1 MKKYSRVIM
10 TLALLLTI
18 SMGAWAA
25 DVKTGTVSNVTIS
38 FSASENGAYS
48 ATLTDASG
56 TVYMKVAP
64 TSGYYIRK
72 SDITLH
78 KSVGSGSAQAPSHR
92 TAPVYDGV
100 VTLEGTDPTDLAA
113 ERIYHFTMPDN
124 GADVT
129 VDATAVSYGGLT
141 YQYDTTT
148 KTLTISKGSGDG
160 TMSDF
165 TTENPAPWAGLVDAE
180 TTVVIE
186 PGVSNIGDNAFTG
199 TTPATIFVPSAT
211 TVPTSGAL
219 NTDAE
224 VFKYTKDA
232 SDNVTITD
240 YQGTATSLEVPAS
253 VGDNPVTTIGDNA
266 FKDNTAIEEVTI
278 PSSVTSVSAT
288 ALSGCTSLTD
298 VFVETSDHAVAVVAA
313 VDDQVDNTFTFSTDA
328 NDQVTITG
336 YAGSTS
342 GVVEIPATVGGKEV
356 TTISSGDANN
366 PVFSDSQTIVVPDG
380 VTTTTAALGDNASQL
395 TYTKSGDDVTITGF
409 SGSADVVEIPTTVG
423 GGTVTTISN
432 GAFTGTDAPATV
444 LVPESVTTSTGAFDN
459 TKTDQLTY
467 KENTSGETTTIE
479 ITDYVGNGGTV
490 EIPAEIGG
498 NAVTKISADDFKGD
512 NAPTVIVP
520 QTAATNS
527 AEAFDTNSNV
537 LTYTETTNSGTG
549 EKEVTITGFSGNA
562 DVVEIPAEIGGTT
575 VTAIG
580 GNAFSGTNDSPST
593 VLVPDAAKGNVDDSA
608 FDDTKTDQL
617 TYKEESNGEV
627 TITGYTGS
635 TSGVVEIPAEIGGKE
650 VTKIDNGDPNTPV
663 FTGNQTVIV
672 PDGAATAGA
681 FGENTSQL
689 TYDKDDTT
697 GNVTITGFSGSADVV
712 EIPAT
717 VGGGTVTTVT
727 GEGFKGNDA
736 PTVIVPQA
744 VAENDASTGLDNTS
758 SVLTYTE
765 TTNTDT
771 GEKEVTITGF
781 SGSADVVEIPATVG
795 GGTVTTVTGNDFK
808 GENAPTVI
816 VPQTV
821 ADNSTSALDNTSN
834 VLTYTETTNTDTGE
848 KEVTITGYKGDD
860 KVVEIPATV
869 GGNTVTTVTGDD
881 FKGENAP
888 TVIVPQAVA
897 DNENSTGLDEN
908 SSSYLTYTE
917 DATTGDVTITGYK
930 GDDKVVEIP
939 TTVGGNTVTTVTG
952 NDFKGENAPTV
963 IVPQAVADNENST
976 GLDDNSSSYLTYT
989 EDATTGDVTIT
1000 GYKGDADR
1008 VDIPTTIDG
1017 NDVTGIGA
1025 GAFTGDNDSPKTI
1038 LVPEGAT
1045 VEDGAIDKNET
1056 DEFTY
1061 TETDNGSGGTDV
1073 TITGY
1078 QGNSDVV
1085 EVPSS
1090 VGGNDVTTVA
1100 SGTFTG
1106 GNDAPATVLI
1116 PQTNDSGNDITST
1129 GATGDDT
1136 AKLTYTETDNGSG
1149 GTDVTITGYEGNG
1162 GTVVIPPTVGGN
1174 DVTGISDN
1182 VFNND
1187 DENSAT
1193 PSTVVVPNTVTGSE
1207 GAFDSNTTG
1216 QLTYEENKDNEGN
1229 PTGEVTI
1236 TGYTGGGDNANVEI
1250 PAEIGGGTVTG
1261 IDDNAF
1267 AGATNV
1273 ENITVPETVPTDV
1286 SNGVGGNTNVA
1297 VTRSMGVLYLES
1309 NRQWATYYATE
1320 DLALPTELKAYVV
1333 TSYDIAA
1340 SSVTTEEIS
1349 YIPKNQGVLLS
1360 TTGDKTSIEFK
1371 ASVKK
1376 EVSADEHTQNDAKI
1390 ANNKLAGGESGTV
1403 PAGAYILYENN
1414 FVLTG
1419 GGPLKA
1425 NRCYLPAPSGAAP
1438 AYFVIDNGDNA
1449 TSLSEKLSVDG
1460 EESAEAQWY
1469 TLDGRRLT
1477 GKPSQKGLYIVNGK
1491 VMVVK

>member
-1 MKKYSRVIM
+1 MKKYSRFIM

-298 VFVETSDHAVAVVAA
+298 VFVETSDHAVAVVDA

-498 NAVTKISADDFKGD
+498 NTVTKISADDFKGD

-580 GNAFSGTNDSPST
+580 ENAFSGTNDSPST

-717 VGGGTVTTVT
+717 VSGGTVTTVT

-771 GEKEVTITGF
+771 GEKEVTITG
-781 SGSADVVEIPATVG
+781 
-795 GGTVTTVTGNDFK
+795 
-808 GENAPTVI
+808 
-816 VPQTV
+816 
-821 ADNSTSALDNTSN
+821 
-834 VLTYTETTNTDTGE
+834 
-848 KEVTITGYKGDD
+848 YKGDD
-860 KVVEIPATV
+860 KVVEIPTTV

-917 DATTGDVTITGYK
+917 DASTGDVTITGYK

-1045 VEDGAIDKNET
+1045 VEEGAIDKNET

-1100 SGTFTG
+1100 SGTFTD

-1116 PQTNDSGNDITST
+1116 PQTNDSGNNITST

-1136 AKLTYTETDNGSG
+1136 AKLTYTETDNG
-1149 GTDVTITGYEGNG
+1149 VTITGYEGNG

-1349 YIPKNQGVLLS
+1349 YIPKGVGVLLS

>member
-1 MKKYSRVIM
+1 MKKYSRFIM

-25 DVKTGTVSNVTIS
+25 DVKTGTASNVTIS
-38 FSASENGAYS
+38 FSATENGAYS

-298 VFVETSDHAVAVVAA
+298 VFVETSDHAAAVVDA
-313 VDDQVDNTFTFSTDA
+313 VDDQVGNTFTFSTDA

-498 NAVTKISADDFKGD
+498 NTVTKISADDFKGD

-562 DVVEIPAEIGGTT
+562 DVVEIPAEIGGST
-575 VTAIG
+575 VTGIG
-580 GNAFSGTNDSPST
+580 ENAFSGTNDSPST

-758 SVLTYTE
+758 S
-765 TTNTDT
+765 
-771 GEKEVTITGF
+771 
-781 SGSADVVEIPATVG
+781 
-795 GGTVTTVTGNDFK
+795 
-808 GENAPTVI
+808 
-816 VPQTV
+816 
-821 ADNSTSALDNTSN
+821 

-1045 VEDGAIDKNET
+1045 VAEGAIDKNET

-1100 SGTFTG
+1100 SGAFTG

-1116 PQTNDSGNDITST
+1116 PQTNDSGNGITST

-1149 GTDVTITGYEGNG
+1149 GTNVTITGYEGNG

-1187 DENSAT
+1187 DDNSAT
-1193 PSTVVVPNTVTGSE
+1193 PSTVVVPNTVTDSE

-1349 YIPKNQGVLLS
+1349 YIPKGVGVLLS

-1403 PAGAYILYENN
+1403 PAGTYILYENN